1 MKSGVK
7 RHFTQQRSQRKN
19 LLAVYFNIQTDISME
34 PLREVGQLAVVLSSG
49 FQFLQHQIFIHN
61 QTT

>member
-19 LLAVYFNIQTDISME
+19 LLAAPDDRSNVAQRDG
-34 PLREVGQLAVVLSSG
+34 VQAVVRRLVVLDDEG
-49 FQFLQHQIFIHN
+49 GGIN
-61 QTT
+61 

>member
-19 LLAVYFNIQTDISME
+19 LLAAQDDRSNVVRQTA
-34 PLREVGQLAVVLSSG
+34 LRLS
-49 FQFLQHQIFIHN
+49 
-61 QTT
+61 